1 MKQVKL
7 DSSVNLDCL
16 KKSKF
21 FQDIN
26 SVYLESIA
34 SSCINI
40 STEKGEVLF
49 IAGENNLAGIFYL
62 ISGKV
67 ILSSTE
73 DDTDVEK
80 TNEVFKDE
88 TFNSLSIFYEM
99 TRTETASALEASNLL
114 FVPKQ
119 ALIDSCEKNSAFN
132 TILHE
137 KIAIEF
143 NREKLLRILSKVYSK
158 DVDQSIIRKIID
170 SGEWVSLKSNS
181 KLFKAGDPSD
191 SMLFLV
197 RGFLKVFIG
206 DDDNLKE
213 VGEIKEG
220 EVIGEMGLLSDE
232 PRSASIYS
240 TRESILFKIPK
251 DNFDNLMRN
260 NPSVLFALSKQ
271 IILRFKKNQN
281 VNTSNE
287 NTLFLT
293 LLFTSKDR
301 NDPIVNHG
309 IGKYLDSALGRYDS
323 SYFLS
328 KEIVEKELSVKDINI
343 ELGLDGKLFPL
354 DNFVNRIAKNHK
366 YIILETEVEN
376 TPWTT
381 WCIKLSDKFLFLV
394 NPAKGIQNDSIINAM
409 NEIQVRTPN
418 HLLVDRQLIVC
429 HKDKSN
435 FPEGTIEFIEALK
448 PVSNHY
454 HISIDNENDF
464 ARIARALS
472 NKSVGVAFGGGGAR
486 GLAHIGAY
494 EALLDNGIPVDVVC
508 GTSAGSMMAGIVASG
523 FGIDE
528 NKKIWAQFGQ
538 DMIRSWTDYNLP
550 YSSIW
555 KDDKLISAF
564 SRFFGDRNIEDLWLP
579 MFSCAVNITSA
590 KLKVFNQGKLWKAVR
605 SSSSLP
611 GGFTPVIEDKSLY
624 VDGGL
629 INNMPGDILKKTFK
643 SKLISINVS
652 PEKELVPNFDSFP
665 NQTKMVLKK
674 LFSKKKFNNQF
685 EQLNIPTLSSILVR
699 SIMVGSAKKTNEVA
713 NLSEIYLNI
722 PTDGFSMLNYS
733 QMDELIDIGYN
744 YTDKKLK
751 TYNLSKTLDIRID

>member
-343 ELGLDGKLFPL
+343 ELGLDGKFFPL

-429 HKDKSN
+429 HKDKKS
-435 FPEGTIEFIEALK
+435 FPEGTMKFIKALK
-448 PVSNHY
+448 P
-454 HISIDNENDF
+454 ISIHHHININNKNDF
-464 ARIARALS
+464 SRIARMITNNS
-472 NKSVGVAFGGGGAR
+472 IGVAFGGGGAR
-486 GLAHIGAY
+486 GSAHLGAY
-494 EALLDNGIPVDVVC
+494 KALKENKIPIDVVC
-508 GTSAGSMMAGIVASG
+508 GTSIGSLVAAMVASEFG
-523 FGIDE
+523 FKETHEKLLDYA
-528 NKKIWAQFGQ
+528 KSVKINW
-538 DMIRSWTDYNLP
+538 SDYSLP
-550 YSSIW
+550 YTSIL
-555 KDDKLISAF
+555 DDKKLLDAIYNI
-564 SRFFGDRNIEDLWLP
+564 FGDRKVEDLWLP
-579 MFSCAVNITSA
+579 MFCCAVDITLA
-590 KLKVFNQGKLWKAVR
+590 ELKVFNNGKICKAIR
-605 SSSSLP
+605 ASSSLP
-611 GGFTPVIEDKSLY
+611 GLIVPLLDKKSLY

-629 INNMPGDILKKTFK
+629 LNNMPGDILKKTFN

-652 PEKELVPNFDSFP
+652 PEKDLVPNFDHFP
-665 NQTKMVLKK
+665 NQNKLVLKK
-674 LFSKKKFNNQF
+674 LFSRKKY
-685 EQLNIPTLSSILVR
+685 EDPLEGANIPTLGNIIVR
-699 SIMVGSAKKTNEVA
+699 SIMVGSANKTKEVSK
-713 NLSEIYLNI
+713 LSELYIDV
-722 PTDGFSMLNYS
+722 PTDGFSMLDFNK
-733 QMDELIDIGYN
+733 MEDLIKIGYDTAN
-744 YTDKKLK
+744 KSLESFDLNKTLKLK
-751 TYNLSKTLDIRID
+751 NK

>member
-73 DDTDVEK
+73 DDTDVER
-80 TNEVFKDE
+80 TNEVLKDE

-119 ALIDSCEKNSAFN
+119 ALIDSCEKNPAFN

-240 TRESILFKIPK
+240 TRESILFKISK
-251 DNFDNLMRN
+251 EKFDNLMRN

-343 ELGLDGKLFPL
+343 ELGLDGKFFPL

-418 HLLVDRQLIVC
+418 HLLVDR
-429 HKDKSN
+429 
-435 FPEGTIEFIEALK
+435 
-448 PVSNHY
+448 
-454 HISIDNENDF
+454 
-464 ARIARALS
+464 
-472 NKSVGVAFGGGGAR
+472 
-486 GLAHIGAY
+486 
-494 EALLDNGIPVDVVC
+494 
-508 GTSAGSMMAGIVASG
+508 
-523 FGIDE
+523 
-528 NKKIWAQFGQ
+528 
-538 DMIRSWTDYNLP
+538 
-550 YSSIW
+550 
-555 KDDKLISAF
+555 
-564 SRFFGDRNIEDLWLP
+564 
-579 MFSCAVNITSA
+579 
-590 KLKVFNQGKLWKAVR
+590 
-605 SSSSLP
+605 
-611 GGFTPVIEDKSLY
+611 
-624 VDGGL
+624 
-629 INNMPGDILKKTFK
+629 
-643 SKLISINVS
+643 
-652 PEKELVPNFDSFP
+652 
-665 NQTKMVLKK
+665 
-674 LFSKKKFNNQF
+674 
-685 EQLNIPTLSSILVR
+685 
-699 SIMVGSAKKTNEVA
+699 
-713 NLSEIYLNI
+713 
-722 PTDGFSMLNYS
+722 
-733 QMDELIDIGYN
+733 
-744 YTDKKLK
+744 
-751 TYNLSKTLDIRID
+751 